1 MKLAL
6 IQQPKANMGAEA
18 YDNDKFIAVV
28 NSGAQ
33 MQTYIS
39 IRKQQSAKNDYYVF
53 EINQVLTTQ
62 GQEIILQTKRTTHY
76 HKAIG
81 IAVSMNA

>member
-1 MKLAL
+1 MTVSI
-6 IQQPKANMGAEA
+6 IQSAKANMGAEA
-18 YDNDKFIAVV
+18 YEADKIVAHI
-28 NSGAQ
+28 NAGKQ
-33 MQTYIS
+33 IQTYIS
-39 IRKQQSAKNDYYVF
+39 ISKQQSAKNDYYVF
-53 EINQVLTTQ
+53 EINQILTTQ

>member
-6 IQQPKANMGAEA
+6 IQPPKANMGAEA
-18 YDNDKFIAVV
+18 YEADKIVAHI
-28 NSGAQ
+28 NAGKQ
-33 MQTYIS
+33 IQTYITIS
-39 IRKQQSAKNDYYVF
+39 KQQSAKNDYYVF
-53 EINQVLTTQ
+53 EINQILTASEKDIT
-62 GQEIILQTKRTTHY
+62 LQTKRTTHY